1 MQVPGKKIF
10 YGEKFYTDWMPR
22 GGDGFIIRGQMI
34 DIGGDASPTLTVTIE
49 VQTKNSEDTTNP
61 SSGDSLVDLVL
72 STGNTVKEALFEP
85 AADPNGVKEL
95 VRLEVTAGS
104 GSESEWMLCR
114 TFPLIWFEGA
124 Q

>member
-34 DIGGDASPTLTVTIE
+34 DAGGDASPSLTVTIG

-61 SSGDSLVDLVL
+61 ATGVSLVDLAL
-72 STGNTVKEALFEP
+72 STGNTVKEALFQP

-104 GSESEWMLCR
+104 GSENEWMLCR